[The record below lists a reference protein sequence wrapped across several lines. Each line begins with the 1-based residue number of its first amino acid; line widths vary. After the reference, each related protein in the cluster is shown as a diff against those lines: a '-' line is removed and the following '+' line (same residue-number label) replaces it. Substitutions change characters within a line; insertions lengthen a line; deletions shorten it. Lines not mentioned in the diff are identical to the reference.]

1 MGEKLKTKAANVK
14 RRSGNHPNP
23 SHNKGDRNI
32 FCPHYCNCLDFAI
45 NKAWDSWACFE
56 CRLKENKQ
64 FVEEFPY
71 TNNDSVLYYPLPHD
85 IYMKVG

>member
-1 MGEKLKTKAANVK
+1 MGEKSKAKIANFK

-23 SHNKGDRNI
+23 SPKRGERNI

-45 NKAWDSWACFE
+45 NKAWDSWACLE
-56 CRLKENKQ
+56 CRFQDNRQ
-64 FVEEFPY
+64 YMEEFPF
-71 TNNDSVLYYPLPHD
+71 TNNDTVLYYSLPHD